1 MPGFRMRFVP
11 LLLALLFAVPAARA
25 QQSVARQW
33 DEEALDAIRIDR
45 PRPPVHARNLF
56 HMSAAM
62 YDAWAA
68 YDATARGYYFTEKIV
83 PTGDVE
89 TARAE
94 AISYAAYRLLAYRY
108 TYSIAPGR
116 TLTNLA
122 DRMAA
127 LGYDTNLTSAVGN
140 DAFAVGN
147 RIASNLI
154 AYGVTDGAN
163 ETSKPNSYRANNGY
177 APVNA
182 PLIVALPAIAMA
194 DPNRWQPLSLAN
206 SFDQGGNPVPESNQ
220 TAVAPHW
227 GYVKPFALMR
237 QQTNQVYEDRGTAP
251 QFAGATHEQYVDE
264 MVEVLEDSS
273 YLDPADTNLIDI
285 SPGVFGNNS
294 LGANDGH
301 GYGLNPVTGQPYTS
315 EVVRIGDFGRV
326 IAEFWADGPDS
337 ETPPGHWN
345 VLANYASDRITNFQ
359 IGGTGPVLTNRLEWD
374 VKLYLGLNGA
384 LHDAAIAAWNHKG
397 VTDSVRPISG
407 LRYMGSLGQSS
418 DSNQPSFH
426 TNGLPLIPDLI
437 ELITSETTTNGGKH
451 ANFATNVGE
460 VAVRAWLGPVTAT
473 NIPNPTSWYGVG
485 WTRARMWVPYQLAT
499 FVTPPFPGFI
509 SGHSTYSRSAAEYL
523 SRFTGSIY
531 FPSGLYEFVALSN
544 DYLSFELGPSTD
556 VRLQAATYYDAADQ
570 AGQSRLWGGIH
581 IEADDF
587 NGRRAGAKIGRAAY
601 ELAVQYYAGV
611 PAPHPLFKVEVEPAT
626 NNCVISWPAI
636 SGRQYT
642 VYSSTNLG
650 ASFDAGTVY
659 NATGPNVVITGAL
672 LNAAEF
678 FRISVTNGP

>member
-1 MPGFRMRFVP
+1 
-11 LLLALLFAVPAARA
+11 
-25 QQSVARQW
+25 
-33 DEEALDAIRIDR
+33 
-45 PRPPVHARNLF
+45 
-56 HMSAAM
+56 
-62 YDAWAA
+62 
-68 YDATARGYYFTEKIV
+68 
-83 PTGDVE
+83 
-89 TARAE
+89 
-94 AISYAAYRLLAYRY
+94 
-108 TYSIAPGR
+108 
-116 TLTNLA
+116 
-122 DRMAA
+122 
-127 LGYDTNLTSAVGN
+127 
-140 DAFAVGN
+140 
-147 RIASNLI
+147 
-154 AYGVTDGAN
+154 
-163 ETSKPNSYRANNGY
+163 
-177 APVNA
+177 
-182 PLIVALPAIAMA
+182 
-194 DPNRWQPLSLAN
+194 
-206 SFDQGGNPVPESNQ
+206 
-220 TAVAPHW
+220 
-227 GYVKPFALMR
+227 
-237 QQTNQVYEDRGTAP
+237 
-251 QFAGATHEQYVDE
+251 
-264 MVEVLEDSS
+264 
-273 YLDPADTNLIDI
+273 
-285 SPGVFGNNS
+285 
-294 LGANDGH
+294 
-301 GYGLNPVTGQPYTS
+301 
-315 EVVRIGDFGRV
+315 
-326 IAEFWADGPDS
+326 
-337 ETPPGHWN
+337 
-345 VLANYASDRITNFQ
+345 
-359 IGGTGPVLTNRLEWD
+359 
-374 VKLYLGLNGA
+374 
-384 LHDAAIAAWNHKG
+384 
-397 VTDSVRPISG
+397 
-407 LRYMGSLGQSS
+407 MGSLGQSS